1 MKRINATTLRILFS
15 LEAQARKFRKLKEHN
30 ARSFEYTKD
39 QYFLGKE
46 ETCDLAASAFDSIV
60 SEYFGGVSNEHDN

>member
-1 MKRINATTLRILFS
+1 MNHIDLNTIKIL
-15 LEAQARKFRKLKEHN
+15 LEGRAETFRYLKEHN

-46 ETCDLAASAFDSIV
+46 ETCDLAAIAFDSIV
-60 SEYFGGVSNEHDN
+60 SECFGGVSDEHDS

>member
-1 MKRINATTLRILFS
+1 MNHIDLNTIKIL
-15 LEAQARKFRKLKEHN
+15 LEGRAETFRLLKEHN

-60 SEYFGGVSNEHDN
+60 SEYFGGVSDEHDS

>member
-1 MKRINATTLRILFS
+1 MNHIDLNTIKIL
-15 LEAQARKFRKLKEHN
+15 LEGRAETFRELKEHN
-30 ARSFEYTKD
+30 AKNFEYTKD

-60 SEYFGGVSNEHDN
+60 SECFGGGE

>member
-1 MKRINATTLRILFS
+1 MNRLDLNTLKIL
-15 LEAQARKFRKLKEHN
+15 LEGRAETFRELKEHN
-30 ARSFEYTKD
+30 AKSFEYTKD

-60 SEYFGGVSNEHDN
+60 SEYFGGDL

>member
-1 MKRINATTLRILFS
+1 MNHIDLNTIKIL
-15 LEAQARKFRKLKEHN
+15 LEGRAETFRLLKEHN
-30 ARSFEYTKD
+30 AGRFEYTKD
-39 QYFLGKE
+39 EYFLGKE

>member
-1 MKRINATTLRILFS
+1 MKRISVSTLKILFS
-15 LEAQARKFRKLKEHN
+15 LERQAEKFRELKEHN
-30 ARSFEYTKD
+30 AKSFEYTKD

-60 SEYFGGVSNEHDN
+60 SEYWERLSDE